1 MKRFIRYGAGG
12 LAVLL
17 AAYVLLAGPER
28 SAAPPKQPPPSV
40 VQQSQE
46 KSKFYRVNYISE
58 IQETRKQLNSS
69 GHVITIHHNSNET
82 SHYMK
87 HEVTVKFKTPPSPD
101 NLANT
106 MSRINGWKKAGNGT
120 MYIFKSHTMSTDE
133 LIAYFSKR
141 QDVQF
146 AEPNFLLL
154 PNTTP
159 NDTLYSRYQWN
170 MPAIDMERAWDISKG
185 KPDVIIAIIDT
196 GVDLT
201 HPEFEGKLVS
211 GYNVLNGS
219 NKPQDDNGHGTHVAG
234 IIAAKTNNQRGIAG
248 IAWNNKIMPVKGI
261 GADGSGSS
269 FDIAQGVIWAADHG
283 AKVINMSVGNY
294 HPSNVLHDAIKYAFS
309 KNVVMVAASGN
320 DHTDQPSYPAAYPEV
335 LSVAAVDWKG
345 KQAEFSN
352 FGPYIDV
359 AAPGVDIASTYT
371 QSDYASLSGT
381 SMACPHVS
389 GLAGLIRS
397 LNSSLSNAEVMKI
410 IREATTDA
418 GPQGWDQNYG
428 YGIMDVPR
436 ALELAGIN
444 MQNATPPTRPK
455 EEHGRS
461 LLERL
466 WQLFK
471 I

>member
-1 MKRFIRYGAGG
+1 M
-12 LAVLL
+12 
-17 AAYVLLAGPER
+17 
-28 SAAPPKQPPPSV
+28 
-40 VQQSQE
+40 
-46 KSKFYRVNYISE
+46 
-58 IQETRKQLNSS
+58 
-69 GHVITIHHNSNET
+69 
-82 SHYMK
+82 
-87 HEVTVKFKTPPSPD
+87 
-101 NLANT
+101 
-106 MSRINGWKKAGNGT
+106 
-120 MYIFKSHTMSTDE
+120 
-133 LIAYFSKR
+133 
-141 QDVQF
+141 
-146 AEPNFLLL
+146 
-154 PNTTP
+154 
-159 NDTLYSRYQWN
+159 
-170 MPAIDMERAWDISKG
+170 
-185 KPDVIIAIIDT
+185 
-196 GVDLT
+196 T

-283 AKVINMSVGNY
+283 AQVINMSVGNY
-294 HPSNVLHDAIKYAFS
+294 HPSNALHDAIKYAFS

-345 KQAEFSN
+345 NQAEFSN

-418 GPQGWDQNYG
+418 GPQGWDQKLRIRHHG
-428 YGIMDVPR
+428 CSPC
-436 ALELAGIN
+436 AGAGRYQHAKCHAAN
-444 MQNATPPTRPK
+444 QTERRTRPQPAGAALAAFQNIK
-455 EEHGRS
+455 KSPATLFAAGDCIFHG
-461 LLERL
+461 
-466 WQLFK
+466 
-471 I
+471 